1 MREEWSACAA
11 VAAAQHG
18 VVSFAQLKALGLSSS
33 AIGRLADAR
42 LLIGVHQGVY
52 AVGHARLSWHGRL
65 WAAVLACGGAE
76 RAVLSH
82 ATATALWDLRRASRL
97 IHITTLGGSH
107 SREGIRVHRHRL
119 AAAEITRS
127 PDGALPVTTPMR
139 ALLDSATTDT
149 PHELERACH
158 RAAHLRLLDASAVP
172 PGRRGARGLR
182 IAMQSLAAQDP
193 QLSRSDLEEAF
204 LAIVA
209 RAGLPPP
216 RVNARVHG
224 LEVDFHWPAARLAVE
239 ADSRRY
245 HLTPAAFERDRRRDA
260 TLQNAGHRVLR
271 FTDSQIAH
279 EPAYVVATLTSA
291 RPS

>member
-1 MREEWSACAA
+1 MRKELNACAA
-11 VAAAQHG
+11 LAARQHG
-18 VVSFAQLKALGLSSS
+18 VVSTAQLLAIGLSSS
-33 AIGRLADAR
+33 AIGRLVAAG
-42 LLIGVHQGVY
+42 LLIRLHRGVY
-52 AVGHARLSWHGRL
+52 AVGHARVSWHGGL
-65 WAAVLACGGAE
+65 WAAVLATNG
-76 RAVLSH
+76 VLSH
-82 ATATALWDLRRASRL
+82 GTAAAVWDLRRAPMA
-97 IHITTLGGSH
+97 IHVTTRRAGGTH
-107 SREGIRVHRHRL
+107 HRVVVHRPRL
-119 AAAEITRS
+119 DAGEITRTR
-127 PDGALPVTTPMR
+127 DGLPVTTPMR
-139 ALLDSATTDT
+139 ALLDCATTDT
-149 PHELERACH
+149 LHELERACH
-158 RAAHLRLLDASAVP
+158 RAAHLHLLDTSLVP
-172 PGRRGARGLR
+172 PGRRGARRLR
-182 IAMQSLAAQDP
+182 TAMQSLAHQDP

-271 FTDSQIAH
+271 FTDSQIAY
-279 EPAYVVATLTSA
+279 EPAYVEATLTSA